1 MSRNMNRREALGTM
15 ALAALAAACEGA
27 PAVMAR
33 AESAMG
39 AGFEPAFFTPHE
51 WETVRM
57 LVDYII
63 PRDDRSGSATDAGVP
78 EFMDFMMIEYPDSQ
92 LAMRGGLGWIDA
104 ESRDRFGAAFVN
116 AAEAERTALLDE
128 IAWPDRAAP
137 EMSQGV
143 AFFNRFR
150 DLTSSGFWSSK
161 IGVEDLQYMGNT
173 VVTKWE
179 GCPPEALEKLGV
191 SYDGWN
197 A

>member
-1 MSRNMNRREALGTM
+1 
-15 ALAALAAACEGA
+15 
-27 PAVMAR
+27 
-33 AESAMG
+33 
-39 AGFEPAFFTPHE
+39 
-51 WETVRM
+51 M